1 MNMAGKALKSLSL
14 LFPVKNGCLS
24 VFHKSLAEWLIVA
37 EYTHECH
44 DFSVAVADGHCVL
57 AGHCLK
63 VLRDVKNYKS
73 FPPELNNSENYTLI
87 FGFHHMLEAGVC
99 EEQLGEC
106 VQDMEQL
113 AAVWV
118 AREKT
123 TSRIPLQRKTDMVEE
138 LKRISDC
145 SSPLMKI
152 CLTFAQ

>member
-1 MNMAGKALKSLSL
+1 M
-14 LFPVKNGCLS
+14 
-24 VFHKSLAEWLIVA
+24 
-37 EYTHECH
+37 T
-44 DFSVAVADGHCVL
+44 
-57 AGHCLK
+57 
-63 VLRDVKNYKS
+63 
-73 FPPELNNSENYTLI
+73 ENYALI

-99 EEQLGEC
+99 EVQLGEC

-113 AAVWV
+113 VAVWV